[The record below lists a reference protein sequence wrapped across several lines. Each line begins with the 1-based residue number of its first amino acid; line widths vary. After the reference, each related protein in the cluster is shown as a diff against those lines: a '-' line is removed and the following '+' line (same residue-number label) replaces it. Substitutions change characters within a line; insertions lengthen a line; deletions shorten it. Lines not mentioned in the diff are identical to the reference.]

1 MKHCIL
7 LIGVVLLL
15 CISIEL
21 YNTLKMSD
29 ASPYLEPFDQLSPED
44 VNSDGFLLSDSYME
58 NLPIELLSKYNEKM
72 WKKTQP
78 IKLGSY
84 EQETN
89 NIKYPINPDDG
100 TCVPSEFCY
109 KFYVNNNVRPNK
121 NILVSEHSYKKIGK
135 YQKQRDA
142 VRIGI
147 FSTPTGKFF

>member
-58 NLPIELLSKYNEKM
+58 NLPIELLSK
-72 WKKTQP
+72 
-78 IKLGSY
+78 
-84 EQETN
+84 
-89 NIKYPINPDDG
+89 
-100 TCVPSEFCY
+100 
-109 KFYVNNNVRPNK
+109 
-121 NILVSEHSYKKIGK
+121 
-135 YQKQRDA
+135 
-142 VRIGI
+142 
-147 FSTPTGKFF
+147 

>member
-1 MKHCIL
+1 
-7 LIGVVLLL
+7 
-15 CISIEL
+15 
-21 YNTLKMSD
+21 
-29 ASPYLEPFDQLSPED
+29 
-44 VNSDGFLLSDSYME
+44 
-58 NLPIELLSKYNEKM
+58 M